1 MTRLT
6 EDAKGVYVIAV
17 TPFGDDGALD
27 SASIDSMVDFYESVG
42 VTGLTVLGQLGE
54 APKLTA
60 EESRTVVERV
70 LKRLDG
76 RLPVVV
82 GVSAPGLAPMQ
93 ELAEAVMD
101 QGAAGVM
108 VAPPWTIKTD
118 DQAFAFYQSV
128 GEALGN
134 TPFVLQD
141 YPLTTNVTIAP
152 KVIDRIVKEVPNCV
166 MLKHEDWPGLSKI
179 TALRA
184 SSDKGETRRI
194 SILCGNG
201 GLFLPEEMGRGADG
215 AMTGFCYP
223 EMMVGVVEAYAAGNV
238 DRAHEIFDA
247 YLPLGALRAA
257 TGHRACRPQICARQT
272 RRHQVRR
279 PAQARRQTFAARCEG
294 CRAPARPASTPS
306 PGDRRMKLGLEG
318 KTALVLGASKG
329 LGAAIAVALANEGA
343 EVIGAARGSELI
355 EALEGQAGAWDHR
368 QDPLHAGRSERPCQR
383 FRARAIHPGR
393 GRRRYSDQ

>member
-1 MTRLT
+1 MNKLDESAR
-6 EDAKGVYVIAV
+6 GVYVIAV
-17 TPFGDDGALD
+17 TPFEDNGALD
-27 SASIDSMVDFYESVG
+27 LGSIDSMVDFYEGAG

-82 GVSAPGLAPMQ
+82 GVSAPGLAPMR

-108 VAPPWTIKTD
+108 VAPPWTLKTD
-118 DQAFAFYQSV
+118 DQIYAFYESV
-128 GEALGN
+128 GEALGA

-141 YPLTTNVTIAP
+141 YPLTTSVTIAP
-152 KVIDRIVKEVPNCV
+152 KVIERIVKAVPNCV

-184 SSDKGETRRI
+184 SSDRGETRRI

-201 GLFLPEEMGRGADG
+201 GLFLPEEMSRGADG

-223 EMMVGVVEAYAAGNV
+223 EMMVGVVQEHAAGNV
-238 DRAHEIFDA
+238 ERAHQIFDA
-247 YLPLGALRAA
+247 YLPLARYEQQQGIGLASRKYVLAKRGVIKSAALRKPGPKLSALDVA
-257 TGHRACRPQICARQT
+257 DIERLLARQAI
-272 RRHQVRR
+272 R
-279 PAQARRQTFAARCEG
+279 
-294 CRAPARPASTPS
+294 
-306 PGDRRMKLGLEG
+306 LGE
-318 KTALVLGASKG
+318 
-329 LGAAIAVALANEGA
+329 
-343 EVIGAARGSELI
+343 IGA
-355 EALEGQAGAWDHR
+355 
-368 QDPLHAGRSERPCQR
+368 
-383 FRARAIHPGR
+383 
-393 GRRRYSDQ
+393 

>member
-6 EDAKGVYVIAV
+6 EAARGVYVIAV
-17 TPFGDDGALD
+17 TPFEDNGALD
-27 SASIDSMVDFYESVG
+27 LESVDRMVDFYETAG
-42 VTGLTVLGQLGE
+42 VDGLTVLGQLGE
-54 APKLTA
+54 APKLTS
-60 EESRTVVERV
+60 EESKRVVERV

-93 ELAEAVMD
+93 ELATAVMGE
-101 QGAAGVM
+101 GAAGVM
-108 VAPPWTIKTD
+108 VAPPWTLKTD
-118 DQAFAFYQSV
+118 DQVYAFYQSV
-128 GEALGN
+128 GEALGD

-152 KVIDRIVKEVPNCV
+152 KVIDRIIRDVPNCV

-223 EMMVGVVEAYAAGNV
+223 EMMVGVVREYAAGNV
-238 DRAHEIFDA
+238 ERANELFAA
-247 YLPLGALRAA
+247 YLPLARYEQQQGIGLAVRKYVLAKRGVIRSGALRK
-257 TGHRACRPQICARQT
+257 P
-272 RRHQVRR
+272 R
-279 PAQARRQTFAARCEG
+279 PALSALDIADVERLLAAQEKR
-294 CRAPARPASTPS
+294 
-306 PGDRRMKLGLEG
+306 
-318 KTALVLGASKG
+318 
-329 LGAAIAVALANEGA
+329 LAQ
-343 EVIGAARGSELI
+343 IGA
-355 EALEGQAGAWDHR
+355 
-368 QDPLHAGRSERPCQR
+368 
-383 FRARAIHPGR
+383 
-393 GRRRYSDQ
+393 

>member
-1 MTRLT
+1 MARLT
-6 EDAKGVYVIAV
+6 EGAKGVYVIAV
-17 TPFGDDGALD
+17 TPFADDGALD
-27 SASIDSMVDFYESVG
+27 FTSIDSMVDFYESVG

-60 EESRTVVERV
+60 KESRTVVERV

-82 GVSAPGLAPMQ
+82 GVSAPGLTPMQ

-128 GEALGN
+128 GEVLGD

-152 KVIDRIVKEVPNCV
+152 KVIDRIIKEVPNCV

-184 SSDKGETRRI
+184 YSDKGETRRI

-223 EMMVGVVEAYAAGNV
+223 EMMVGVVQAYSVGNV

-247 YLPLGALRAA
+247 YLPLARYEQQQGIGLAARKYVLAKRGVIKSAALRKPGAKLSPLDVKDVE
-257 TGHRACRPQICARQT
+257 RLLARQK
-272 RRHQVRR
+272 RRLQ
-279 PAQARRQTFAARCEG
+279 E
-294 CRAPARPASTPS
+294 
-306 PGDRRMKLGLEG
+306 
-318 KTALVLGASKG
+318 
-329 LGAAIAVALANEGA
+329 
-343 EVIGAARGSELI
+343 IGA
-355 EALEGQAGAWDHR
+355 
-368 QDPLHAGRSERPCQR
+368 
-383 FRARAIHPGR
+383 
-393 GRRRYSDQ
+393 